1 MSSIGL
7 GCMGMSDFYGGRN
20 DERSIQTIHHALDR
34 GINHFDTADMYG
46 PYTNEELIGRA
57 LAGRRDGVVIATK
70 CGFVRD
76 PADPGKREINN
87 RPEYIRAS
95 CEGSLRRLGV
105 ETIDLYYLHRFYP
118 VSASLEDAIGTLSD
132 LVNEGKIRH
141 IGLSEVSAAT
151 LTRAHAIHP
160 VAALQT
166 EYSLWS
172 REPEENGA
180 LEACHTL
187 GVAFVPYSPLGR
199 GFLSG
204 SIKRVEDF
212 APDDVRRNMPRFKG
226 ENFERNIELVRTL
239 EALAHARGATAAELA
254 LAWVM
259 AQGEGIIPI
268 PGTTRREHLDELI
281 DATAITLSAT
291 ELDAIERAFP
301 KHAVAGDRY
310 MANMRAFIDH

>member
-20 DERSIQTIHHALDR
+20 DERSNQTIHHALDR

-46 PYTNEELIGRA
+46 PYINEELLGRA

-76 PADPGKREINN
+76 PGGPWQARDQQPARIYSA
-87 RPEYIRAS
+87 PAARAAS
-95 CEGSLRRLGV
+95 GA
-105 ETIDLYYLHRFYP
+105 
-118 VSASLEDAIGTLSD
+118 SASTPSTSTTSIGSTPCRRRSRTQSGACLD
-132 LVNEGKIRH
+132 LVHEGKIHH

-180 LEACHTL
+180 LEACRTL

-212 APDDVRRNMPRFKG
+212 APDDVRRNIRG
-226 ENFERNIELVRTL
+226 SRARTSR
-239 EALAHARGATAAELA
+239 ETSSWCARWKPWRTRAA
-254 LAWVM
+254 
-259 AQGEGIIPI
+259 
-268 PGTTRREHLDELI
+268 RRPP
-281 DATAITLSAT
+281 SS
-291 ELDAIERAFP
+291 RWR
-301 KHAVAGDRY
+301 G
-310 MANMRAFIDH
+310 

>member
-1 MSSIGL
+1 
-7 GCMGMSDFYGGRN
+7 MGMSDFYGSRN
-20 DERSIQTIHHALDR
+20 DERSIRTIHHALDR
-34 GINHFDTADMYG
+34 GINFFDTADMYG
-46 PYTNEELIGRA
+46 PYINEELIGRA
-57 LAGRRDGVVIATK
+57 LAGRREGVVIATK

-105 ETIDLYYLHRFYP
+105 DTIELYYLHRFYP
-118 VSASLEDAIGTLSD
+118 ASASLEDAIGTLSD
-132 LVNEGKIRH
+132 LVSEGKILH

-172 REPEENGA
+172 REPEENGV
-180 LEACHTL
+180 LEACRTL

-204 SIKRVEDF
+204 AIKRVEDF
-212 APDDVRRNMPRFKG
+212 APDDVRQNMPRFKG

-239 EALAHARGATAAELA
+239 EALAQTRGTAAAQLA

-259 AQGEGIIPI
+259 AQGDDVIPI
-268 PGTTRREHLDELI
+268 PGTTRSEHLDELI
-281 DATAITLSAT
+281 DATAITLSAS

-310 MANMRAFIDH
+310 MPNMRVFIDH

>member
-1 MSSIGL
+1 M
-7 GCMGMSDFYGGRN
+7 
-20 DERSIQTIHHALDR
+20 
-34 GINHFDTADMYG
+34 
-46 PYTNEELIGRA
+46 
-57 LAGRRDGVVIATK
+57 
-70 CGFVRD
+70 
-76 PADPGKREINN
+76 
-87 RPEYIRAS
+87 
-95 CEGSLRRLGV
+95 
-105 ETIDLYYLHRFYP
+105 
-118 VSASLEDAIGTLSD
+118 
-132 LVNEGKIRH
+132 
-141 IGLSEVSAAT
+141 SAAT

-180 LEACHTL
+180 LEACRTL

-239 EALAHARGATAAELA
+239 EALAHARGATAAQLA

-268 PGTTRREHLDELI
+268 PGTTRSKHLDELI

>member
-1 MSSIGL
+1 
-7 GCMGMSDFYGGRN
+7 
-20 DERSIQTIHHALDR
+20 
-34 GINHFDTADMYG
+34 MYG
-46 PYTNEELIGRA
+46 PYINEELLGRA

-76 PADPGKREINN
+76 PADPGKREIND
-87 RPEYIRAS
+87 RPEYIRRQ
-95 CEGSLRRLGV
+95 LRGQPPAPRRRHHRPLLPPSVLPGV
-105 ETIDLYYLHRFYP
+105 SVARGRDRHA
-118 VSASLEDAIGTLSD
+118 VD
-132 LVNEGKIRH
+132 LVHEGKIHH

-160 VAALQT
+160 VSALQT
-166 EYSLWS
+166 RYSLWS

-180 LEACHTL
+180 LEACRTL

-204 SIKRVEDF
+204 GVKRVEDF
-212 APDDVRRNMPRFKG
+212 APDDVRQNMPRFKG
-226 ENFERNIELVRTL
+226 GNLREHELVRTL

-268 PGTTRREHLDELI
+268 PGTTRSEHLDELI

-310 MANMRAFIDH
+310 MANMRAFSSSH

>member
-1 MSSIGL
+1 
-7 GCMGMSDFYGGRN
+7 MGMSDFYGTRN
-20 DERSIQTIHHALDR
+20 DDRSTRTIHHALDR
-34 GINHFDTADMYG
+34 GINFFDTADMYG
-46 PYTNEELIGRA
+46 PYINEELLGRA
-57 LAGRRDGVVIATK
+57 LEGRRDGVVVGTK

-76 PADPGKREINN
+76 PADPGKRDINN

-105 ETIDLYYLHRFYP
+105 DTIDLYYLHRFYP
-118 VSASLEDAIGTLSD
+118 ASASLEDAIGTLSD
-132 LVNEGKIRH
+132 LVSEGKIRA

-151 LTRAHAIHP
+151 LTRAHALHP

-172 REPEENGA
+172 REPEENGVLA
-180 LEACHTL
+180 ACRTL

-204 SIKRVEDF
+204 AITRVEDF
-212 APDDVRRNMPRFKG
+212 APDDVRQNMPRFKG
-226 ENFERNIELVRTL
+226 GNFEKNIELVRTL
-239 EALAHARGATAAELA
+239 QGLARERGTSAAQLA

-259 AQGEGIIPI
+259 AQGEDVIPI
-268 PGTTRREHLDELI
+268 PGTTRSEHLDELI

-301 KHAVAGDRY
+301 KDAVAGDRY
-310 MANMRAFIDH
+310 MPNMRVFIDH

>member
-1 MSSIGL
+1 
-7 GCMGMSDFYGGRN
+7 MGMSDFYASRN
-20 DERSIQTIHHALDR
+20 DERSIRTIHHALDR

-46 PYTNEELIGRA
+46 PYINEELVGRA
-57 LAGRRDGVVIATK
+57 LAGRRQGVVIATK

-76 PADPGKREINN
+76 PNDPGKREINN
-87 RPEYIRAS
+87 KPEYIRAS
-95 CEGSLRRLGV
+95 CEGSLQRLGV

-118 VSASLEDAIGTLSD
+118 ASASLEDAVGTLAD
-132 LVNEGKIRH
+132 LVSEGKIRH
-141 IGLSEVSAAT
+141 IGLSEVSGAT
-151 LTRAHAIHP
+151 LARAHALHP

-180 LEACHTL
+180 LDACRTL

-204 SIKRVEDF
+204 AIKRVEDF
-212 APDDVRRNMPRFKG
+212 APDDVRQNMPRFKG
-226 ENFERNIELVRTL
+226 ENFEKNVELVRTL
-239 EALAHARGATAAELA
+239 QALAHTRGATAAQLA

-259 AQGEGIIPI
+259 AQSDGIIPI
-268 PGTTRREHLDELI
+268 PGTTKSEHLDELI
-281 DATAITLSAT
+281 DATAIKLSPT

-301 KHAVAGDRY
+301 KHAVSGDRY
-310 MANMRAFIDH
+310 MPNMRAFIDH